1 MDHVVEFPALEQF
14 PQRFE
19 HDPGVVVV
27 VVVVVVVL
35 GVVVVAGGGVFLLE
49 YLARSHPS
57 PSVTL
62 FRFHGAL
69 FAFPIAAFYADDAE
83 EGNPVV
89 VLVDDAFARVEDPVH
104 PAVGFLRGRRP
115 RRLLWQ
121 AQTRFFEQLAR
132 RAVEGVFAP
141 FQSAAGKGPL
151 SGAVTAFSPTDE
163 KLAVFGEQDDADADP
178 RVHNISS
185 SSSRAVSRLARV
197 AFVSFARP
205 KEPFVIDRFFFF

>member
-1 MDHVVEFPALEQF
+1 M
-14 PQRFE
+14 
-19 HDPGVVVV
+19 
-27 VVVVVVVL
+27 
-35 GVVVVAGGGVFLLE
+35 
-49 YLARSHPS
+49 
-57 PSVTL
+57 
-62 FRFHGAL
+62 
-69 FAFPIAAFYADDAE
+69 
-83 EGNPVV
+83 V

-104 PAVGFLRGRRP
+104 PAVGCFLRGRRRP
-115 RRLLWQ
+115 RRRLLWQ
-121 AQTRFFEQLAR
+121 SQARFFEQLAR

-185 SSSRAVSRLARV
+185 SSSRVVSRLARA

-205 KEPFVIDRFFFF
+205 KEPFVTDRFFFF

>member
-19 HDPGVVVV
+19 HGGAG
-27 VVVVVVVL
+27 VVVVVL
-35 GVVVVAGGGVFLLE
+35 GVVVVAGGGVFFLE

-104 PAVGFLRGRRP
+104 PAVGFLRGGRGRG

-121 AQTRFFEQLAR
+121 SQARFFEQLAR

-178 RVHNISS
+178 RVHISS
-185 SSSRAVSRLARV
+185 SSSPLLLLRAWSRVSRAWRLCRSRV
-197 AFVSFARP
+197 RKNHS
-205 KEPFVIDRFFFF
+205 

>member
-19 HDPGVVVV
+19 HGAG
-27 VVVVVVVL
+27 VVVVVVL
-35 GVVVVAGGGVFLLE
+35 GVVVAGVGVFLLE

-178 RVHNISS
+178 RVHISS
-185 SSSRAVSRLARV
+185 SSSRVVSRLARV

-205 KEPFVIDRFFFF
+205 KEPFVTDRFFFF

>member
-19 HDPGVVVV
+19 HGGG
-27 VVVVVVVL
+27 VVVVL
-35 GVVVVAGGGVFLLE
+35 GVVVFFLE
-49 YLARSHPS
+49 YLAGSHPS

-104 PAVGFLRGRRP
+104 PAVGSRP

-121 AQTRFFEQLAR
+121 AQARFFEQLAR

-205 KEPFVIDRFFFF
+205 KEPFVKDRFFFF

>member
-27 VVVVVVVL
+27 VVVL
-35 GVVVVAGGGVFLLE
+35 GVVVAGGGVFLLE

-121 AQTRFFEQLAR
+121 AQARFFEQLAR

-178 RVHNISS
+178 RVHNVSS
-185 SSSRAVSRLARV
+185 SSSRVVSRLARA

-205 KEPFVIDRFFFF
+205 KEPFVTDRFFFF

>member
-19 HDPGVVVV
+19 HDPGG
-27 VVVVVVVL
+27 VVVVVVL

>member
-19 HDPGVVVV
+19 HGG
-27 VVVVVVVL
+27 VVVL
-35 GVVVVAGGGVFLLE
+35 GVVAGVFFLE

-178 RVHNISS
+178 RAHNISS

-205 KEPFVIDRFFFF
+205 KEPFVKDRFFFF

>member
-1 MDHVVEFPALEQF
+1 MDHVVEFPTLEQF

-19 HDPGVVVV
+19 HGGG
-27 VVVVVVVL
+27 VVVVVVL

>member
-19 HDPGVVVV
+19 HGVVVA
-27 VVVVVVVL
+27 VVL

-104 PAVGFLRGRRP
+104 PAVGFLRGRGRGR

-121 AQTRFFEQLAR
+121 AQARFFEQLAR

-178 RVHNISS
+178 RVHISS
-185 SSSRAVSRLARV
+185 SSSRVVSRLARA

-205 KEPFVIDRFFFF
+205 KEPFVKDRFFFF

>member
-19 HDPGVVVV
+19 HGGAG
-27 VVVVVVVL
+27 VVVVVL
-35 GVVVVAGGGVFLLE
+35 GVVVVAGGGVFFLE

>member
-19 HDPGVVVV
+19 HVGGFCVFLVVY
-27 VVVVVVVL
+27 
-35 GVVVVAGGGVFLLE
+35 VVVAKVFNVFLSE

-62 FRFHGAL
+62 FWFHGAL
-69 FAFPIAAFYADDAE
+69 FAFPIAARDADDAE

-104 PAVGFLRGRRP
+104 PAVGFLRGRFRRR

-121 AQTRFFEQLAR
+121 AQARFFEQLAR

-141 FQSAAGKGPL
+141 F
-151 SGAVTAFSPTDE
+151 
-163 KLAVFGEQDDADADP
+163 
-178 RVHNISS
+178 
-185 SSSRAVSRLARV
+185 
-197 AFVSFARP
+197 
-205 KEPFVIDRFFFF
+205 